1 MTNDKK
7 RKVEIIT
14 RFFALYGQAGDGE
27 RIAAYVRIFNDIPAE
42 FLQMAC
48 DQQALR
54 SKFLPSVAE
63 LVEGMRSLIGS
74 VDNKRRLKPWHE
86 AQKEIQEG
94 ITRTWFHGCLGEPV
108 SDEDYGKP
116 CEPHWSTAEIKE
128 AVDSYGFSNLGKAME
143 SDMPIIWAQLR
154 KAYESACERKQ
165 ELTVNTHVLEKDAD
179 RLKGLVSRISG
190 KMQMIETS
198 RVKTYDKL

>member
-14 RFFALYGQAGDGE
+14 EFFALYGQAGDGE
-27 RIAAYVRIFNDIPAE
+27 RIAAYVRKFNDIPAE
-42 FLQMAC
+42 LLQMAC

-63 LVEGMRSLIGS
+63 LVEGMRSLIGT
-74 VDNKRRLKPWHE
+74 VDDTRRVKPWNE
-86 AQKEIQEG
+86 AQKEIQNG

-108 SDEDYGKP
+108 PDELYGKSCDP
-116 CEPHWSTAEIKE
+116 KWSTPEVKA
-128 AVDSYGFSNLGKAME
+128 AVDSYGYENIGKVSE
-143 SDMPIIWAQLR
+143 SDMPIVWAQLR

-179 RLKGLVSRISG
+179 KLKEIVSRISG
-190 KMQMIETS
+190 KMKMIKS
-198 RVKTYDKL
+198 RG

>member
-1 MTNDKK
+1 MTDDKK

-27 RIAAYVRIFNDIPAE
+27 RIAAYVRMFNGIPAD

-74 VDNKRRLKPWHE
+74 VDNRRRVKPWHE

-116 CEPHWSTAEIKE
+116 CEPKWSTAEIKE
-128 AVDSYGFSNLGKAME
+128 AVDSYGFCNLGKALE

-154 KAYESACERKQ
+154 KAYESACVRKQ
-165 ELTVNTHVLEKDAD
+165 EIIVNKHVLEKDAQK
-179 RLKGLVSRISG
+179 LSEMVGRISG
-190 KMQMIETS
+190 NMKMIPIS
-198 RVKTYDKL
+198 RTKTYE

>member
-14 RFFALYGQAGDGE
+14 EFFALYGQAGDGE
-27 RIAAYVRIFNDIPAE
+27 RIAAYVRKFNDIPAE
-42 FLQMAC
+42 LLQMAC

-54 SKFLPSVAE
+54 SKYLPSVAE

-74 VDNKRRLKPWHE
+74 IDERHRVKPWNE
-86 AQKEIQEG
+86 AQKEIQHG
-94 ITRTWFHGCLGEPV
+94 ITRTWFHGCLGESV

-116 CEPHWSTAEIKE
+116 CDPKWSTPEIKA
-128 AVDSYGFSNLGKAME
+128 AVDSYGFKNIGKVAE
-143 SDMPIIWAQLR
+143 ADMPIVWAQLR
-154 KAYESACERKQ
+154 KAYESACERKK

-179 RLKGLVSRISG
+179 KLTEIVSRISG
-190 KMQMIETS
+190 KMKMIES
-198 RVKTYDKL
+198 RG

>member
-14 RFFALYGQAGDGE
+14 KFFALYGQAGDGE
-27 RIAAYVRIFNDIPAE
+27 RIAEYVRMFTDIPVE
-42 FLQMAC
+42 LLQMAC

-74 VDNKRRLKPWHE
+74 VDNKRRVKPWHE

-116 CEPHWSTAEIKE
+116 CEPKWSTAEIKE
-128 AVDSYGFSNLGKAME
+128 AVDSYGFCNLGKALE

-154 KAYESACERKQ
+154 KAYESACARKQ
-165 ELTVNTHVLEKDAD
+165 EIIINKNVLEKDAQ
-179 RLKGLVSRISG
+179 KFSEMVGRISG
-190 KMQMIETS
+190 NMKMI
-198 RVKTYDKL
+198 KAAK

>member
-14 RFFALYGQAGDGE
+14 EFFALYGQAGDGE
-27 RIAAYVRIFNDIPAE
+27 RIAAYVRKFNDIPAE
-42 FLQMAC
+42 LLQMAC

-63 LVEGMRSLIGS
+63 LVEGMRSLIGT
-74 VDNKRRLKPWHE
+74 VDDTRRVKPWNE
-86 AQKEIQEG
+86 AQKEIQNG

-108 SDEDYGKP
+108 PDELYGKSCYP
-116 CEPHWSTAEIKE
+116 KWSTPEVKA
-128 AVDSYGFSNLGKAME
+128 AVDSYGYENIGKVSE
-143 SDMPIIWAQLR
+143 SDMPIVWAQLR

-179 RLKGLVSRISG
+179 KLKEIVSRISG
-190 KMQMIETS
+190 KMKMIKS
-198 RVKTYDKL
+198 RG

>member
-14 RFFALYGQAGDGE
+14 KFFALYGQAGDGE
-27 RIAAYVRIFNDIPAE
+27 RIAEYVRMFTDIPVE
-42 FLQMAC
+42 LLQMAC

-63 LVEGMRSLIGS
+63 LVEGMRSLIGT
-74 VDNKRRLKPWHE
+74 VDDTLRVKPWNE
-86 AQKEIQEG
+86 AQREIQKG
-94 ITRTWFHGCLGEPV
+94 ITMTWFHGCLGEPV
-108 SDEDYGKP
+108 PDELYGKSCDP
-116 CEPHWSTAEIKE
+116 KWSPPEVKA
-128 AVDSYGFSNLGKAME
+128 AVDSYGFDNIGKVLE
-143 SDMPIIWAQLR
+143 SDMPIVWAQLR

-165 ELTVNTHVLEKDAD
+165 ELTVNTHVLGKDTD
-179 RLKGLVSRISG
+179 KLKGLVSRISG

-198 RVKTYDKL
+198 RQTTYE

>member
-14 RFFALYGQAGDGE
+14 EFFALYGQAGDGE
-27 RIAAYVRIFNDIPAE
+27 RIAAYVRKFNDIPAE
-42 FLQMAC
+42 LLQMAC

-63 LVEGMRSLIGS
+63 LVEGMLSLIGT
-74 VDNKRRLKPWHE
+74 VDDTRRVKPWNE
-86 AQKEIQEG
+86 AQKEIQNG

-108 SDEDYGKP
+108 PDELYGKSCDP
-116 CEPHWSTAEIKE
+116 KWSTPEVKA
-128 AVDSYGFSNLGKAME
+128 AVDSYGYENIGKVSE
-143 SDMPIIWAQLR
+143 SDMPIVWAQLR

-179 RLKGLVSRISG
+179 KLKEIVSRIGG
-190 KMQMIETS
+190 KMKMIES
-198 RVKTYDKL
+198 RG

>member
-14 RFFALYGQAGDGE
+14 EFFALYGQAGDGE
-27 RIAAYVRIFNDIPAE
+27 RIAAYVRKFNDIPAE
-42 FLQMAC
+42 LLQMAC

-63 LVEGMRSLIGS
+63 LVEGMLSLIGT
-74 VDNKRRLKPWHE
+74 VDDTRRVKLWNE
-86 AQKEIQEG
+86 AQKEIQNG

-108 SDEDYGKP
+108 PDELYGKSCDP
-116 CEPHWSTAEIKE
+116 KWSTPEVKA
-128 AVDSYGFSNLGKAME
+128 AVDSYGYENIGKVSE
-143 SDMPIIWAQLR
+143 SDMPIVWAQLR

-179 RLKGLVSRISG
+179 KLKEIVSRIGG
-190 KMQMIETS
+190 KMKMIES
-198 RVKTYDKL
+198 RG

>member
-1 MTNDKK
+1 MISDKK

-14 RFFALYGQAGDGE
+14 NFFALYGQAGDGE
-27 RIAAYVRIFNDIPAE
+27 RIAAYVRIFKDIPAE

-74 VDNKRRLKPWHE
+74 VDNKRRVKPWHE

-116 CEPHWSTAEIKE
+116 CEPTWSTPEIKA

-165 ELTVNTHVLEKDAD
+165 EVIVNKHVLEKDAQK
-179 RLKGLVSRISG
+179 LSEMVSRISG
-190 KMQMIETS
+190 NMKMIQAA
-198 RVKTYDKL
+198 K

>member
-14 RFFALYGQAGDGE
+14 KFFALYGQAGDGE
-27 RIAAYVRIFNDIPAE
+27 RIAEYVRMFTDIPVE
-42 FLQMAC
+42 LLQMAC

-63 LVEGMRSLIGS
+63 LVEGMRSLIGT
-74 VDNKRRLKPWHE
+74 VDDTRRVKPWNE

-94 ITRTWFHGCLGEPV
+94 ITRTWFHGCLGESV
-108 SDEDYGKP
+108 SDDDYGKP
-116 CEPHWSTAEIKE
+116 CEPKWSTVEIKE
-128 AVDSYGFSNLGKAME
+128 AVDSYGFCNLGKALE

-154 KAYESACERKQ
+154 KAYESACARKQ
-165 ELTVNTHVLEKDAD
+165 EIIVNKHVLEKDAQ
-179 RLKGLVSRISG
+179 KFSEMVSKISG
-190 KMQMIETS
+190 NMKMIQAA
-198 RVKTYDKL
+198 K

>member
-27 RIAAYVRIFNDIPAE
+27 RIAAYVRMFNDIPAE
-42 FLQMAC
+42 LLQMAC

-63 LVEGMRSLIGS
+63 LVEGMRSLIGTI
-74 VDNKRRLKPWHE
+74 DETRRVKPWNE
-86 AQKEIQEG
+86 AQKEMQEG

-116 CEPHWSTAEIKE
+116 CEPKWSTPEVKA
-128 AVDSYGFSNLGKAME
+128 AVDSYGFDNIGKVLE
-143 SDMPIIWAQLR
+143 SDMPIVWAQLR

-165 ELTVNTHVLEKDAD
+165 ELTVNTHVLGKDAQK
-179 RLKGLVSRISG
+179 LSEMVSKISG
-190 KMQMIETS
+190 NMKMIQAA
-198 RVKTYDKL
+198 K